1 MRKLS
6 FRFATVLG
14 ALTIMVSACIT
25 DHLVPAIVSQ
35 KDLKLSIYQ
44 ENPGKTGIASN
55 GSADVSYDR
64 GTKMLSYTIKWNDL
78 TGIPSGAHI
87 HGTAP
92 RGTNTGIVHDFA
104 TLIEKKPT
112 GSFSNQVL
120 VDEVKIKEADLLNG
134 LYYFNFHTAANA
146 GGEIRGQ
153 IEFYDQPTVVSK
165 MGLVL
170 SPSQEVPAKSSPA
183 TGWADV
189 VYNKTTKTLGFT
201 MVWNNLT
208 DVPTGAHIH
217 GPAAAGTNAS
227 IQADFFSL
235 IPKTTSGSFSYS
247 VPVDGV
253 KIVEADLLAGKYYFN
268 MHTPLNPGG
277 EIRGQIVF

>member
-1 MRKLS
+1 MKK
-6 FRFATVLG
+6 FFIPFTVLFG
-14 ALTIMVSACIT
+14 VLTAMLSGCIT
-25 DHLVPAIVSQ
+25 DHQVPTIFAQ

-44 ENPGKTGIASN
+44 ENPGKTGISAN
-55 GSADVSYDR
+55 GSADVSYDKT
-64 GTKMLSYTIKWNDL
+64 TKMLSYTVRWNDL

-92 RGTNTGIVHDFA
+92 RGTNTVIVHDFA
-104 TLIEKKPT
+104 SLIDKKTT

-134 LYYFNFHTAANA
+134 LYYFNFHTAANG

-153 IEFYDQPTVVSK
+153 IEFYDQPSVVSK
-165 MGLVL
+165 MGITL
-170 SPSQEVPAKSSPA
+170 SPAQEVPAKQSPA
-183 TGWADV
+183 TGSVDV

-201 MVWNNLT
+201 LVWNNLT
-208 DVPTGAHIH
+208 DIPTGAHIH

-227 IQADFFSL
+227 IQADFFTL

-247 VPVDGV
+247 VAVDGV

-268 MHTPLNPGG
+268 MHTPSNPGG